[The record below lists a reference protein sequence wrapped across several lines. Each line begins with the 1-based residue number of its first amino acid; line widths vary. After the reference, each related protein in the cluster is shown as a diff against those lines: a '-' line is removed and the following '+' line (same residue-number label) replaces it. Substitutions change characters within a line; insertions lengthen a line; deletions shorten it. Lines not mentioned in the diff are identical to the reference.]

1 MTIASPV
8 PRLIALVTAFR
19 QSLARWRGPLLAG
32 AAALFVGGTWLSF
45 RQLGVSPAELEPWPL
60 MVQLLLTPLSLLY
73 AGVGML
79 LLVRSAGA
87 TMPLGSAVVVS
98 ARATLAEALPL
109 PGGAVVRASAL
120 MAAGT
125 GLAQS
130 SALILANALLWISL
144 ASLGCGLVLLGH
156 GLQGAPL
163 LALAGAGGSAVTFGW
178 LVRQAGTITG
188 LLTVLHRLSGMA
200 LIAVRL
206 KFAFLT
212 FGVAVPLADT
222 LPFALANIA
231 GSAASIAPAGLGISE
246 SLAAAAAGTVQVA
259 PAAAFLAV
267 GLDRLICL
275 LASGLPAFART
286 APAGQ
291 AA

>member
-1 MTIASPV
+1 
-8 PRLIALVTAFR
+8 
-19 QSLARWRGPLLAG
+19 
-32 AAALFVGGTWLSF
+32 
-45 RQLGVSPAELEPWPL
+45 
-60 MVQLLLTPLSLLY
+60 
-73 AGVGML
+73 ML

-222 LPFALANIA
+222 LP
-231 GSAASIAPAGLGISE
+231 IS
-246 SLAAAAAGTVQVA
+246 
-259 PAAAFLAV
+259 P
-267 GLDRLICL
+267 DRPLRSPRPG
-275 LASGLPAFART
+275 LASARAWLRPPRERFRSRPPPPFWRSDST
-286 APAGQ
+286 G
-291 AA
+291 